1 MCTGFM
7 FYCPNAFY
15 KTICLCS
22 QEGNGEISWWVFNTE
37 VEEGDMISHLSCMG
51 PTIGRG
57 HDLPLWQAA
66 VWDLSLEGDMISHL
80 WQAAVW
86 DIPLE
91 EDMISPLW
99 QAAVWDLLLD
109 SLCSSN
115 CPGVGTVGSAAQSQ
129 RTWETLSLLSI
140 VTMMT
145 VMCKSSIRYQH
156 QVSPQW
162 SIEACLV
169 LLYYYSDNCDNHGA
183 PPNTMWNYD
192 LL

>member
-1 MCTGFM
+1 MPSIKQYAYALMTAMGKSLDGSSTQKLRKGTWS
-7 FYCPNAFY
+7 P
-15 KTICLCS
+15 
-22 QEGNGEISWWVFNTE
+22 IS
-37 VEEGDMISHLSCMG
+37 
-51 PTIGRG
+51 
-57 HDLPLWQAA
+57 A
-66 VWDLSLEGDMISHL
+66 VWDLPLEGDMISHL

>member
-1 MCTGFM
+1 MCVMKASLSIIALVIFLQFHSHSPSHACTGFM

-37 VEEGDMISHLSCMG
+37 VEEGDMISHL
-51 PTIGRG
+51 
-57 HDLPLWQAA
+57 WQAA
-66 VWDLSLEGDMISHL
+66 VWDL
-80 WQAAVW
+80 
-86 DIPLE
+86 PLE

-162 SIEACLV
+162 SIEACFV